1 MLIKCDKRR
10 GFLAVQWLRFCPS
23 SAGGAGSIS
32 GQGTK
37 IPHATQQEKKKK
49 RVIKG
54 TKDASEQRPYRRK
67 EGAVIIPG
75 EKRSRQKEQ
84 GVVCADIRVRGG
96 G

>member
-1 MLIKCDKRR
+1 M
-10 GFLAVQWLRFCPS
+10 
-23 SAGGAGSIS
+23 
-32 GQGTK
+32 
-37 IPHATQQEKKKK
+37 
-49 RVIKG
+49 IKG